1 MTNYLINKLF
11 FTQRSF
17 ASCLTA
23 SRSIASRSILSLA
36 GIVAACFPALPAHAA
51 DYPTRPIR
59 FVVGFLPGGP
69 SDIIARVL
77 AGKLG
82 EGLGQTVLVDNRAGA
97 GGNLSAE
104 IVAKAQ
110 PDGHTILLGT
120 GGAMVIA
127 PITGQKVGFNADRD
141 FAPVSKLGES
151 MGLLSANPSVGISNV
166 SELVKLAKAKPGDL
180 DYASSG
186 VGTIHHLAGELL
198 CAMAGI
204 KMVHVP
210 YKGSGAVL
218 PAMLG
223 GQVKVGV
230 GPIVPAIPY
239 IKSGKL
245 RALGVT
251 GIKRSLAAPDIPTI
265 GEQGY
270 KGFGAASWYGLF
282 VPAKTP
288 PSVIARLN
296 KELAIALASPEVRD
310 RLMRDGVEPEP
321 STPQALAAHVQ
332 NERKVW
338 AKVIKEAGIKFE

>member
-1 MTNYLINKLF
+1 MIRLIAAAVL
-11 FTQRSF
+11 
-17 ASCLTA
+17 AS
-23 SRSIASRSILSLA
+23 
-36 GIVAACFPALPAHAA
+36 AACAHAA

-69 SDIIARVL
+69 SDTIARVL
-77 AGKLG
+77 AGELG
-82 EGLGQTVLVDNRAGA
+82 KNLGQTVLVDNRAGA
-97 GGNLSAE
+97 GGNVSTE
-104 IVAKAQ
+104 IVSKSQ

-120 GGAMVIA
+120 GGAFVIA

-141 FAPVSKLGES
+141 FVPVSKLGES
-151 MGLLSANPSVGISNV
+151 MGLLAASPSLPVKDVND
-166 SELVKLAKAKPGDL
+166 LVKLARAKPGDI

-198 CAMAGI
+198 SAMAGI
-204 KMVHVP
+204 KMLHVP

-223 GQVKVGV
+223 GQVKIGF
-230 GPIVPAIPY
+230 GPIVPAIPQ
-239 IKSGKL
+239 IKAGKI

-251 GIKRSLAAPDIPTI
+251 GAKRSLAAPDIPTI
-265 GEQGY
+265 AEQGY

-288 PSVIARLN
+288 PATVAKLN
-296 KELAIALASPEVRD
+296 QAVVAALAAPEVRD
-310 RLMRDGVEPEP
+310 RLMKDGVEPES
-321 STPQALAAHVQ
+321 STPQALTAHVM

-338 AKVIKEAGIKFE
+338 DKVIKSAGIKFE

>member
-1 MTNYLINKLF
+1 MKKHTLVSLCLLI
-11 FTQRSF
+11 
-17 ASCLTA
+17 
-23 SRSIASRSILSLA
+23 LA
-36 GIVAACFPALPAHAA
+36 FGISAANAQQ
-51 DYPTRPIR
+51 YPNRPVR

-69 SDIIARVL
+69 SDTIARVL
-77 AGKLG
+77 AVRMG

-97 GGNLSAE
+97 GGNVSAE

-110 PDGHTILLGT
+110 PDGYTMLLGT

-127 PITGQKVGFNADRD
+127 PITAQKVGFNADRD

-151 MGLLSANPSVGISNV
+151 MGLLAAHPSVGANNV
-166 SELVKLAKAKPGDL
+166 NDLVKIAKAKPGEI

-186 VGTIHHLAGELL
+186 VGTIHHLAAELL
-198 CAMAGI
+198 SSMAGI
-204 KMVHVP
+204 RMTHIP
-210 YKGSGAVL
+210 FKGSGAVL

-223 GQVKVGV
+223 GQVKIGF
-230 GPIVPAIPY
+230 GPIVPAIPHV
-239 IKSGKL
+239 KSGKL

-251 GIKRSLAAPDIPTI
+251 GAKRSLAAPDIPTI

-288 PSVIARLN
+288 APVVARLN
-296 KELAIALASPEVRD
+296 KETAAAIAAPDVRE
-310 RLMRDGVEPEP
+310 RLMRDGVEPES
-321 STPQALAAHVQ
+321 STPQALTAHVL

-338 AKVIKEAGIKFE
+338 DKVIKAANIKFE

>member
-1 MTNYLINKLF
+1 MRNIIA
-11 FTQRSF
+11 
-17 ASCLTA
+17 ASAILLA
-23 SRSIASRSILSLA
+23 SATLA
-36 GIVAACFPALPAHAA
+36 QAA

-69 SDIIARVL
+69 SDVIARVL
-77 AGKLG
+77 AGELG
-82 EGLGQTVLVDNRAGA
+82 KGLGQTVLVDNRAGA
-97 GGNLSAE
+97 GGNVSAE

-110 PDGHTILLGT
+110 PDGYTILLGT

-127 PITGQKVGFNADRD
+127 PITGQKVGFNPDRD

-151 MGLLSANPSVGISNV
+151 MGLLSAHPSAGVTNV
-166 SELVKLAKAKPGDL
+166 NELVKLAKAKPGDI

-186 VGTIHHLAGELL
+186 VGTVHHLAGELL
-198 CAMAGI
+198 CVMAGI

-210 YKGSGAVL
+210 FKGSGAVL

-223 GQVKVGV
+223 GQVKVGF
-230 GPIVPAIPY
+230 GPIVPAIPH

-245 RALGVT
+245 KALGVT
-251 GIKRSLAAPDIPTI
+251 GVKRSLAAPDVPTI
-265 GEQGY
+265 AEQGY

-288 PSVIARLN
+288 PAVIARLN
-296 KELAIALASPEVRD
+296 KELATALRSPEVRE
-310 RLMRDGVEPEP
+310 RLMRDGVEPAP
-321 STPQALAAHVQ
+321 STPQELTAHVL

-338 AKVIKEAGIKFE
+338 GKVIREAGIKFE